1 MELEKAIEDYRQWMI
16 LNRYAEK
23 TCSNYHKL
31 LIKFVGFVRQRK
43 LQWNDIFT
51 YETLAEFQNKSGHY
65 STARAIRGLSRY
77 LFECNQINRPI
88 EKQVSILPEIFE
100 EYLDYRTYVKEINH
114 SQIVRT
120 RKTLSAFCDFL
131 ETNNISLKSVKIE
144 QIDTFFAEHNRR
156 YTKIVGGMQRSTVR
170 IFLAWLYQNKVIKK
184 NIAAMIVGAPIFTKK
199 NPPKFLRPHE
209 IQTLFLSLTGQTPIA
224 LRTTAEVYLGFYLG
238 LRPIEISRI
247 ELDNIDFKKQKI
259 QITHRKNTKAIN
271 LPLPECC
278 IKVVAAYIL
287 GGRPVTDD
295 RRLFITA
302 IVPYRPVLPISVSS
316 DITRAMKRAGIESS
330 SYWLRHTYAQ
340 NLLEAGV
347 SFFEIKEM
355 MGHDR
360 IQSTRRYLHIHTK
373 LMRKVLFDEDDI

>member
-1 MELEKAIEDYRQWMI
+1 MELEKAIEEYRQWMI

-23 TCSNYHKL
+23 TCNNYHKA
-31 LIKFVGFVRQRK
+31 LIKFAGFVHQRK
-43 LQWNDIFT
+43 LQWDSIFT
-51 YETLAEFQNKSGHY
+51 YETLTNFQNKSGHY

-77 LFECNQINRPI
+77 LFEHNKISKPI
-88 EKQVSILPEIFE
+88 EKQVRILPEIFE

-120 RKTLSAFCDFL
+120 RKILSAFCAFL
-131 ETNNISLKSVKIE
+131 EMNSTTLKSVKIE
-144 QIDTFFAEHNRR
+144 QIDAFFAEHNRR
-156 YTKIVGGMQRSTVR
+156 YTKIVGGMQRSTIR

-184 NIAAMIVGAPIFTKK
+184 NLASMIVGAPIFTQKK
-199 NPPKFLRPHE
+199 PPKFLRPHE
-209 IQTLFLSLTGQTPIA
+209 IKTLFSSLTGQTPIV
-224 LRTTAEVYLGFYLG
+224 LRITAEVYLGFYLG

-247 ELDNIDFKKQKI
+247 ELENIDFKKQKI
-259 QITHRKNTKAIN
+259 QITHRKNKKAIN

-278 IKVVAAYIL
+278 IKVIAAYIL

-295 RRLFITA
+295 RKLFITSIA
-302 IVPYRPVLPISVSS
+302 PYRPVLPISVSS

-347 SFFEIKEM
+347 SVFEIKEM